1 MILNEFQITHCTVE
15 YAVEPLLQRLVV
27 LGAHEDVDFLDS
39 TGPKK
44 LLQDELSE
52 EAGGSG

>member
-1 MILNEFQITHCTVE
+1 MILNEFQITHWTVE

-27 LGAHEDVDFLDS
+27 LGAHEDVDFLDC